1 MVSNKWP
8 RVNGTRI
15 HCAAA
20 GQGTSAVP
28 WSLLLHR
35 NQSNMRTMRAT
46 IWPGITPSSSSCLLF
61 LPFTLFSPLVLCEH
75 WDINTM
81 EEPKPAITT
90 LSNPDL
96 KSKSTAIV
104 NVKETQVKGAPE
116 PQLKIDIEHMP
127 VANDPRKWSNLHK
140 VAFGSMMAG
149 LGANIQAA
157 AIIEMEDDLRAT
169 AAQISWS
176 MSLFML
182 LQGVFPLLVYIV
194 AMAIFTAGSV
204 VVATSKSIGLSSA
217 VLSIGAATL
226 ADIYDPVERGQKMG
240 LYYVAPLLGASL
252 APLIGGGL
260 TNTYRSERSLTYQHV
275 LKAKLREIA
284 RKRAMERE
292 KVERAS
298 DGTGSLPEDV
308 NGARDLENQDITAED
323 VSGLIPQIKI
333 GLRDIN
339 PYRPLLL
346 TLRRTYNI
354 YMLLVSGLNF
364 SFEFAVIYTSSRT
377 LGSDYHYSPV
387 KIGLT
392 LLSFGIGTVSGS
404 IIGGR
409 WSDYKLAQMKA
420 EHGAQSTPEMR
431 LRSTFYSLVLFPLF
445 VVGYAWVFE
454 ERLHVAVVCVML
466 FFCGFFAYAIY
477 ACTLTY
483 IVDSNVGRSGGAVA
497 LNSFFRCSLAFA
509 FEELAVP
516 MQDGIGDGCQMATAS
531 GRAGTSKAFEL
542 TSSSSINTWAQAWAS
557 STDESD
563 PGYLISNRLGIT
575 KWKESESIRISSG
588 RVINERPQI
597 ITDSIDTIENR
608 LADASTLFPSLD
620 EPMDPTSKVESILV
634 EPDMSRATS
643 HIVAAAAQLM
653 ATVRQPVQTIMDD
666 ALAAKRLLMAVLSR
680 SFGKR
685 VLRHWVAE
693 LIVKHV
699 KGIHVNDI
707 AAKNNTDPQKLGDK
721 NLVERHVGSSSVA
734 SFAAMMYFGF
744 ILFELRSDEGMKC
757 AALMPEHFL
766 DPETSFS
773 GEPQKTPFNRTYGT
787 DLPFFDWYA
796 KEENEAY
803 RRRFGLA
810 MLGSRKFEPANAIL
824 LGFKW
829 EDLPKGSK
837 VVDVGGGIGSLSL
850 IIAEA
855 IPDLNF
861 VIQDSKLTVTHAV
874 EFWNVK
880 MPSALESGR
889 VKLQGRIR
897 LPSSFDPTRLVGP
910 ICQKDSKEFKSICH
924 PRNQASDSRCHRPYS
939 CNAAV
944 TEGIPGASKEAVP
957 VPLLPSLGKANSY
970 AYQADM
976 SMWAYFNGQ
985 NRTLGHSISLSE
997 ECGWKVVHVHYIPGS
1012 SIGQI
1017 VCVPM

>member
-1 MVSNKWP
+1 
-8 RVNGTRI
+8 
-15 HCAAA
+15 
-20 GQGTSAVP
+20 
-28 WSLLLHR
+28 
-35 NQSNMRTMRAT
+35 
-46 IWPGITPSSSSCLLF
+46 
-61 LPFTLFSPLVLCEH
+61 
-75 WDINTM
+75 M

-140 VAFGSMMAG
+140 NFILVQVAFGSMMAG

-182 LQGVFPLLVYIV
+182 LQGVFPLMWVSISEIFGRKLVYIV

-204 VVATSKSIGLSSA
+204 VVATSKSIGLVIGFRCLQAAGSSA

-260 TNTYRSERSLTYQHV
+260 TSAFTWRGPFYFLAILGGAVLLSFVFFRDTYRSERSLTYQHV

-298 DGTGSLPEDV
+298 DGTGSLPEDG

-516 MQDGIGDGCQMATAS
+516 MQDGIGDGWMYTIVAFMLAAT
-531 GRAGTSKAFEL
+531 
-542 TSSSSINTWAQAWAS
+542 
-557 STDESD
+557 
-563 PGYLISNRLGIT
+563 
-575 KWKESESIRISSG
+575 
-588 RVINERPQI
+588 
-597 ITDSIDTIENR
+597 
-608 LADASTLFPSLD
+608 SLL
-620 EPMDPTSKVESILV
+620 VILV
-634 EPDMSRATS
+634 MFKGAKW
-643 HIVAAAAQLM
+643 
-653 ATVRQPVQTIMDD
+653 RQQADEREQ
-666 ALAAKRLLMAVLSR
+666 ARLLS
-680 SFGKR
+680 
-685 VLRHWVAE
+685 
-693 LIVKHV
+693 
-699 KGIHVNDI
+699 
-707 AAKNNTDPQKLGDK
+707 
-721 NLVERHVGSSSVA
+721 
-734 SFAAMMYFGF
+734 
-744 ILFELRSDEGMKC
+744 
-757 AALMPEHFL
+757 
-766 DPETSFS
+766 
-773 GEPQKTPFNRTYGT
+773 
-787 DLPFFDWYA
+787 
-796 KEENEAY
+796 
-803 RRRFGLA
+803 
-810 MLGSRKFEPANAIL
+810 
-824 LGFKW
+824 
-829 EDLPKGSK
+829 
-837 VVDVGGGIGSLSL
+837 
-850 IIAEA
+850 
-855 IPDLNF
+855 
-861 VIQDSKLTVTHAV
+861 
-874 EFWNVK
+874 
-880 MPSALESGR
+880 
-889 VKLQGRIR
+889 
-897 LPSSFDPTRLVGP
+897 
-910 ICQKDSKEFKSICH
+910 
-924 PRNQASDSRCHRPYS
+924 
-939 CNAAV
+939 
-944 TEGIPGASKEAVP
+944 
-957 VPLLPSLGKANSY
+957 
-970 AYQADM
+970 
-976 SMWAYFNGQ
+976 
-985 NRTLGHSISLSE
+985 
-997 ECGWKVVHVHYIPGS
+997 
-1012 SIGQI
+1012 
-1017 VCVPM
+1017 